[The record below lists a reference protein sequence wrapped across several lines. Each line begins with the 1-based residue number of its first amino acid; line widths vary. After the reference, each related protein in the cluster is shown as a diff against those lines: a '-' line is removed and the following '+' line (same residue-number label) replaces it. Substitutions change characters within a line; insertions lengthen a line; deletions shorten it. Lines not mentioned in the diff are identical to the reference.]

1 MAPKWLNLWEHER
14 PRQVQSRTISNYSPH
29 SPIPEAFPSSQPF
42 LMLPN
47 ELLDIII
54 EECRDDRETLMSC
67 SLVNR
72 ALRWSSQ
79 KRLFATI
86 TLSGSHCYTTPY
98 PFLLRLF
105 SSSSQIASYVKSL
118 RIHDSD
124 KEIIPQILEQLPN
137 IESLSIIRTPP
148 SFIGSALKHA
158 LSRPQLQDVSFD
170 GMTFET
176 SEEFFE
182 LFALRREIH
191 SLKFTDSR
199 IETVLPSS
207 MVPSRRCTIQDLSLQ
222 TGERETNESV
232 DEMLRV
238 SSTIDFGCLKRLQF
252 WMTTAAYLPA
262 LQKLLVATKGTLEE
276 LHLHLL
282 ALGMM
287 FRSDSSQMDD
297 DKQLRQGRAN
307 WTSAVSHV

>member
-1 MAPKWLNLWEHER
+1 MPTVIIVIEHGAKMAE
-14 PRQVQSRTISNYSPH
+14 S
-29 SPIPEAFPSSQPF
+29 IPEAFPSSQTF